1 MEIEQN
7 IRRETVRVLLRITL
21 FLVFYIALIAV
32 GIGIFWG
39 AYELTSFILLS
50 ESIEWTKHIR
60 ANVMLVLALL
70 GIWALAFSLGF
81 YLVKPL
87 FSFTRYKREG
97 SLEITREEAP
107 DLFALIDEEPIRIG
121 VTRVG

>member
-39 AYELTSFILLS
+39 AYELTSFILFS

-70 GIWALAFSLGF
+70 VHGAIQGF
-81 YLVKPL
+81 I
-87 FSFTRYKREG
+87 SWR
-97 SLEITREEAP
+97 SLEN
-107 DLFALIDEEPIRIG
+107 
-121 VTRVG
+121 